1 MRGLTLNRTA
11 RICRKKAWSHVL
23 CAGVLI
29 FTLSVFTF
37 NTPFL
42 SQAGKTAS
50 KYSEELLYSKFPD
63 FRHHNR
69 NLRNILPNDNA
80 QFHRLKHI
88 QRTGKSLNKAHRL
101 AANWNITLT
110 SELSQAE
117 VPKESEEESSVEGES
132 LKKRRLPQAIIIG
145 VKKGGT
151 RALLEFLRVH
161 PDVKATGPEPH
172 FFDKHYQKGL
182 DWYRNLMPETL
193 PHQLTIEKTPSYFIT
208 KEVPARICRMSNSTK
223 LVLVVRD
230 PVTRAI
236 SDYTQIL
243 SKHGKSKSFQSSA
256 FIRNDT
262 TKINTSWIVIR
273 IGLYVKHLENWL
285 SVFPLK
291 QIHFVHG
298 ENLVTNPGEEMRKV
312 QTFLGLRTF
321 ITEDN
326 FILNKT
332 RGFPCIKKTMS
343 SKRGH
348 CLDESKGRKHP
359 ILPESVIAA
368 LRRFYRPFNAKFY
381 RLTNI
386 NFHWT

>member
-1 MRGLTLNRTA
+1 
-11 RICRKKAWSHVL
+11 
-23 CAGVLI
+23 
-29 FTLSVFTF
+29 
-37 NTPFL
+37 
-42 SQAGKTAS
+42 
-50 KYSEELLYSKFPD
+50 
-63 FRHHNR
+63 
-69 NLRNILPNDNA
+69 
-80 QFHRLKHI
+80 
-88 QRTGKSLNKAHRL
+88 
-101 AANWNITLT
+101 
-110 SELSQAE
+110 
-117 VPKESEEESSVEGES
+117 
-132 LKKRRLPQAIIIG
+132 
-145 VKKGGT
+145 
-151 RALLEFLRVH
+151 
-161 PDVKATGPEPH
+161 
-172 FFDKHYQKGL
+172 
-182 DWYRNLMPETL
+182 MPETL

-208 KEVPARICRMSNSTK
+208 KEVPARIYRMFNSTK

-256 FIRNDT
+256 FLRNDT
-262 TKINTSWIVIR
+262 TKINISWIVIR

-291 QIHFVHG
+291 QIHIVHG

-348 CLDESKGRKHP
+348 CLDKSKGRKHP